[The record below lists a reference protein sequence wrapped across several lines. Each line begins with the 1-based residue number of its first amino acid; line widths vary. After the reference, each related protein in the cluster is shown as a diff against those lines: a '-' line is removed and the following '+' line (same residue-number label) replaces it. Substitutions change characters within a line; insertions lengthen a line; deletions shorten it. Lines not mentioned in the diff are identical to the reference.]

1 MLDALLEPC
10 QRRILGVLSDPKD
23 PYGAPPEG
31 AADDEDEHWSAWDE
45 WGDEHPKEYA
55 RPKARAR
62 LKAKDEDAPPAVAP
76 PREGLVV
83 RVGSKHCDVWPAD
96 SDTEQVRCILAGELA
111 ANQRAEVAVGDQVV
125 FRARD
130 AGPPILEEVKPRRS
144 ELSRPDPLNPRI
156 RRVLAA
162 NVDLVVVVVSLVAPP
177 LKPGLVDRVLLAV
190 EQGGAGALV
199 FVNKRDL
206 LEDAAPEVREAEE
219 AALAKVQVHETHG
232 VAVIQG
238 SAESGE
244 GLDALREALQEKT
257 VVLVGHSGV
266 GKSSVLNAL
275 HPDLGLE
282 VGEVRE
288 RDGLGRHTTTQASVH
303 ELPTGGWLIDT
314 PGVRQFGLWE
324 MEPRELALLF
334 PEFRELAP
342 RCRFADC
349 THVHEPACAVRAA
362 IEAGEVPEHRVRVY
376 RELLA
381 AVEEAAT
388 EHWE

>member
-1 MLDALLEPC
+1 
-10 QRRILGVLSDPKD
+10 VLSDPKD
-23 PYGAPPEG
+23 PYGPPDEG
-31 AADDEDEHWSAWDE
+31 VADDEDEHWSAWDE

-62 LKAKDEDAPPAVAP
+62 LKAKDEDAAVPEAP

-96 SDTEQVRCILAGELA
+96 APGEQVRCVFAGELA

-125 FRARD
+125 FRARPQG
-130 AGPPILEEVKPRRS
+130 APVVEEVRPRRS

-177 LKPGLVDRVLLAV
+177 LKPGLVDRVLLAI
-190 EQGGAGALV
+190 EQGGAEALV

-206 LEDAAPEVREAEE
+206 LDDADAETRASEADALVKVR
-219 AALAKVQVHETHG
+219 VHEDHG
-232 VAVIQG
+232 TAVLEG
-238 SAESGE
+238 SAATGE
-244 GLDALREALQEKT
+244 GLEALRGALREKT
-257 VVLVGHSGV
+257 VAFVGHSGV
-266 GKSSVLNAL
+266 GKSSVMNTL
-275 HPDLGLE
+275 HPELALE

-303 ELPTGGWLIDT
+303 RLPDGVRLIDT

-349 THVHEPACAVRAA
+349 THVHEPGCAVRAA
-362 IEAGEVPEHRVRVY
+362 IDAGEVPEHRVRVY

-381 AVEEAAT
+381 AVEEAAS

>member
-1 MLDALLEPC
+1 MTATMTPM
-10 QRRILGVLSDPKD
+10 VP
-23 PYGAPPEG
+23 
-31 AADDEDEHWSAWDE
+31 
-45 WGDEHPKEYA
+45 
-55 RPKARAR
+55 
-62 LKAKDEDAPPAVAP
+62 
-76 PREGLVV
+76 V
-83 RVGSKHCDVWPAD
+83 R
-96 SDTEQVRCILAGELA
+96 
-111 ANQRAEVAVGDQVV
+111 
-125 FRARD
+125 
-130 AGPPILEEVKPRRS
+130 PRRS

-177 LKPGLVDRVLLAV
+177 LKPGLVDRVLLAI
-190 EQGGAGALV
+190 EQGGAEAVV
-199 FVNKRDL
+199 FVNKQDL
-206 LEDAAPEVREAEE
+206 LGDASEEVQAEEE
-219 AALAKVQVHETHG
+219 AALRQVRVHEDHG

-238 SAESGE
+238 SAATGE
-244 GLDALREALQEKT
+244 GMEALRGALHQKT
-257 VVLVGHSGV
+257 VVFVGHSGV
-266 GKSSVLNAL
+266 GKSSVMNSL
-275 HPDLGLE
+275 HPELDLV

-303 ELPTGGWLIDT
+303 RLPDGGLLIDT

-349 THVHEPACAVRAA
+349 THVHEPGCAVRAA

-376 RELLA
+376 RELLQ